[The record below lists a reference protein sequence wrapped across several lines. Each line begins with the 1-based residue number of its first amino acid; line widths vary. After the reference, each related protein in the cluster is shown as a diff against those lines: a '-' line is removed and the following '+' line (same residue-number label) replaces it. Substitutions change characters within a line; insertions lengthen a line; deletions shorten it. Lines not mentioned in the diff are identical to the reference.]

1 MGGCYGRPACFPSFT
16 KGGNHLKHHKLAK
29 IRPKQPARPANEIAK
44 MISKVAET
52 ICEVA
57 ETICEVAKTIFKVA
71 KSPSRLQKGQISLF

>member
-57 ETICEVAKTIFKVA
+57 KTIFKVA